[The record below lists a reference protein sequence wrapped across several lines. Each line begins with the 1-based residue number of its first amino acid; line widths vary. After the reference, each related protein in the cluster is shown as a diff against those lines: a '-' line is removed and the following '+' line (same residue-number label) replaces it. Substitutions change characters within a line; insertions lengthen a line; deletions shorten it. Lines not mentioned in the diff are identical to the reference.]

1 MKENI
6 VADARLRK
14 MAEDGGGK
22 KWLIRGAATLAML
35 GGIAAA
41 PQTDTVTE
49 RVDDLVQSVL
59 HMAIAP
65 AEAATVSGVTID
77 NAKEVPSRTTTSSGD
92 KTADYLVKGSAYY
105 QSNNSSGKTTWY
117 GLSNGQNQTG
127 LVVYNTA
134 LDTSKDFTAS
144 GAFYM
149 ANYGS
154 GAADYNG
161 ILLSSIL
168 PDSLGSGTG
177 GGGLGITGIKNAISF
192 GIDMYNNGSTYK
204 DASGTYPM
212 VGIRTTDSS
221 GNLTQAT
228 TETSLTSG
236 SGVSS
241 VPASN
246 APSGIGS
253 GDGAAWTIKYT
264 ASNKTLTFSLGGK
277 VTKTMTIN
285 TTTMPYLSFA
295 LIGSAGDKST
305 EMTSSVAQVSGT
317 KASMT
322 VPVTYKDT
330 AGNVLK
336 TGTTLAVGDGQS
348 VGINNAS
355 PKASSDTYSYDAPK
369 ITGYNISSAND
380 ITVKVG
386 SGTTPSLN
394 LVYAPALQE
403 ATVTTSGL
411 VGSSASG
418 NGTTTYKGTTGGT
431 ISISDSSLTK
441 AGYTYKVTAPDGQT
455 YDTMAAALAAG
466 TNGKYDATDNAS
478 TATTD
483 SQQQAFKVVYT
494 AQPQT
499 AEFTYTGATPQSGS
513 PTTLTGTSD
522 GVIANT
528 ALYAPAGYKIDT
540 AATTLASGVSLSM
553 ATDQRSATI
562 YGSFDTDT
570 ATNQKSTIV
579 FAPLTQ
585 TAQIDQVVNGTK
597 STVET
602 KTGGSNSAIAF
613 SATDSS
619 LAKTGYTYKVTGPNG
634 QVYDTLDAALKAN
647 PNYDTTNATDTDGS
661 PQIFT
666 VSYTD
671 TQAPAITTGKD
682 TFNVTTGAGVTAADF
697 LAGVNAQTSD
707 NQMAGDVKVTSNY
720 DSVVKDEPGTYT
732 VTITATDASGLQ
744 TTKQVTVVVTE
755 TSPYDQESAVAS
767 AAAALESTSRDATK
781 TTADVQAAQDALNQ
795 ALADAK
801 TARETANSNAA
812 AAITNATTQDVAT
825 DDAVAQAITAVQT
838 AQANAAANTGTTQAI
853 VDATTALEKAVAVA
867 SAQAIVTNP
876 VSQEPDVK
884 TAQSDLDTVLS
895 NPDAT
900 AAEIATARDALKQAV
915 ADAVTDRDAA
925 KDTAATANNAAA
937 TSAAAQDQAVIDAQ
951 DKLAQAIA
959 AADGNTGTT
968 QAILDAVAEL
978 NTAVTTAEKAQET
991 ARAAA
996 TAALAA
1002 MTPVSNEA
1010 NVLAAAKSLKEI
1022 LDNENATAAEIEAK
1036 TTALTDVVDSAK
1048 EARDTQVTAANN
1060 AVTAAEAGDNA
1071 NDQGVKD
1078 AIATLQQVVSDATNE
1093 ATNTDLGHIA
1103 LTQDIADAMT
1113 KLADAI
1119 SQAQSDRAAA
1129 VEQATDAMTADNT
1142 TPVSLEDDTASAKA
1156 TLQAVLDDPTATA
1169 ADITDAINDFKNAID
1184 DVRDDR
1190 QVVDEAA
1197 ADALTAATNSGYA
1210 DEQAVQQAMQDLQDV
1225 RDQAAA
1231 DGATSADI
1239 TAAQTALENALAAA
1253 KSTQD
1258 QAIADAQAIATNP
1271 VTNEPEVVA
1280 ATQKLADLVAEAAD
1294 GGDVS
1299 TADIVAAG
1307 QAITAAVAAA
1317 ESERDDANDAAQTA
1331 ITDAQATNQAEEP
1344 GVTAPVSSEQSVV
1357 DAKSELA
1364 KVVGDPTATVAEIN
1378 AAQQALEDAVNDE
1391 KAKRD
1396 TTNEAAD
1403 DALTTASNSDQADE
1417 PAVIAAQ
1424 NALQQAQANAAN
1436 DAAPVSNESGVK
1448 AAQTALDKVL
1458 ADTGATVKE
1467 IEDATNALENAVDAA
1482 NSDREAAN
1490 AKADSAKLTA
1500 AGTAQAN
1507 EPGVQDAIANLTAL
1521 QNQAATDDANA
1532 LTQDILD
1539 AITALQDAVTDAAG
1553 DQQEARLAA
1562 DNALAQTKPVSHES
1576 ATQDAMTKL
1585 QTLLADDSATTAD
1598 IQAATKALS
1607 QAVSDDTKVRTAAN
1621 TAAASEIASAQNSTA
1636 ANDATVRDAVQAL
1649 QDAVKTAASDSPD
1662 AVTQDILDRISDL
1675 KAAVTAAEQ
1684 AQETKRSEAT
1694 AILAD
1699 DSETQPVTYEQ
1710 ATADAK
1716 VALQQVI
1723 DNPLATAADLQ
1734 TAIDQY
1740 RDTATATRAVRDDA
1754 MTAGSDAVT
1763 SAQNS
1768 DQSGDDRVVTAIQNL
1783 QQVMATAASDSPDAL
1798 AADIEA
1804 AISAVKQAQVDAA
1817 KSRAE
1822 AADLATA
1829 ALQQTGPVTN
1839 EADVATART
1848 NLQTLIDDPTS
1859 TEQDL
1864 KNAMTELATA
1874 VTAAKTERTTTNNEA
1889 NKAITTATNGDQSAA
1904 PAVQT
1909 AIQNLKDVM
1918 ATAASDSPDALT
1930 TDIATATAA
1939 LQQAVADEDAAQETA
1954 RAAAATA
1961 LSETAPVSN
1970 ETAVAS
1976 EINALQNVLQ
1986 DPKATAAQMT
1996 AAVTALQSA
2005 VQTDTGTRN
2014 TADEDAATAIA
2025 DAEKS
2030 SLKNEPQIENAIKN
2044 LTAIRE
2050 RAAADSSASLTA
2062 DIIAATDALRQA
2074 MTDVAQYQADARAD
2088 AAEAQQATTT
2098 DGTTIHP
2105 EIADSKAVS
2114 EDTQTALTD
2123 AVTALNDALK
2133 NPDTPYA
2140 DIKTATDDVF
2150 EAGGKALTEA
2160 ATPYSDN
2167 ATVESAL
2174 ATMQTTL
2181 ADPDATAAEKHA
2193 AMDSLRAT
2201 FADAAAALTDA
2212 KTAAQDTL
2220 SKTAP
2225 VSNETAVKAT
2235 ADKLQSLLADPTATK
2250 TAIEDATKALNQA
2263 VADANTARDAANQA
2277 ADKLADQAQQSAGSG
2292 DPAVVAALA
2301 KLQKVQAAAATDSP
2315 EALTQDIAAATQALQ
2330 QALDAVNS
2338 ARDAANDA
2346 IAQAKPVSYESAV
2359 AAAIKHLQQ
2368 ALADPATST
2377 ADLAKAVNAVKT
2389 ATQAAKSDRDAAN
2402 QAADA
2407 MRQAATKTG
2416 QNDPAVQAAVTK
2428 LANLQQLA
2436 ATDNQDALT
2445 ADIKAATDAL
2455 KVAMQ
2460 AVDDVRT
2467 AADTLLGQTKP
2478 VSHEGAVADAS
2489 KQLRVL
2495 LAGNAAEGDIKS
2507 AMQTLQTALDK
2518 AKPARQQAQSQA
2530 TDLLTQVQNSPV
2542 RNEPAVQEMMQR
2554 LQAVMAAA
2562 DQDDPKALT
2571 QDILNAMQDLQTA
2584 FNNARA
2590 ARDTANQDATALKNS
2605 VPADMAD
2612 TIKDA
2617 WNHLADVQ
2625 AKASRGEATTADVVA
2640 ATKALADA
2648 IGQNNGIVSGPQA
2661 RQAQQNAELATLGA
2675 TYQPTMTTLPAAVQA
2690 GYTAIPSGY
2699 LPYTGAGVLPYT
2711 ATGRTLAAGT
2721 ANRVLPDTGQ
2731 DTMSYLTAIGVFLF
2745 ASNLFMLFA
2754 ARRKR
2759 EAEEN

>member
-1 MKENI
+1 M
-6 VADARLRK
+6 
-14 MAEDGGGK
+14 
-22 KWLIRGAATLAML
+22 
-35 GGIAAA
+35 
-41 PQTDTVTE
+41 
-49 RVDDLVQSVL
+49 
-59 HMAIAP
+59 
-65 AEAATVSGVTID
+65 
-77 NAKEVPSRTTTSSGD
+77 
-92 KTADYLVKGSAYY
+92 
-105 QSNNSSGKTTWY
+105 
-117 GLSNGQNQTG
+117 
-127 LVVYNTA
+127 
-134 LDTSKDFTAS
+134 
-144 GAFYM
+144 
-149 ANYGS
+149 
-154 GAADYNG
+154 
-161 ILLSSIL
+161 
-168 PDSLGSGTG
+168 
-177 GGGLGITGIKNAISF
+177 
-192 GIDMYNNGSTYK
+192 
-204 DASGTYPM
+204 
-212 VGIRTTDSS
+212 
-221 GNLTQAT
+221 
-228 TETSLTSG
+228 TSG

-355 PKASSDTYSYDAPK
+355 PNASSDTYSYDAPK

-403 ATVTTSGL
+403 ATVTSSGL
-411 VGSSASG
+411 VGNSASG

-499 AEFTYTGATPQSGS
+499 AEFAYTGATPQSGS

-522 GVIANT
+522 GTIANT

-562 YGSFDTDT
+562 YGNFDTDT
-570 ATNQKSTIV
+570 ATNQKSTIA

-613 SATDSS
+613 SATDSL

-707 NQMAGDVKVTSNY
+707 NQMAGDVTVTSNY

-767 AAAALESTSRDATK
+767 AAATLESTSRDATK
-781 TTADVQAAQDALNQ
+781 TTADVQAAQDALNR

-825 DDAVAQAITAVQT
+825 DDAVAQAIAAVQT
-838 AQANAAANTGTTQAI
+838 AQADAAANTGTTQAI

-925 KDTAATANNAAA
+925 KDTAATANSAAA

-959 AADGNTGTT
+959 SADGNTGTT

-996 TAALAA
+996 AAALAA

-1036 TTALTDVVDSAK
+1036 TTALTDVVDPAK
-1048 EARDTQVTAANN
+1048 EARDTQVTAAND

-1119 SQAQSDRAAA
+1119 SQAQSDRATA

-1169 ADITDAINDFKNAID
+1169 ADITAAINDFKNAID

-1190 QVVDEAA
+1190 QVVDE
-1197 ADALTAATNSGYA
+1197 
-1210 DEQAVQQAMQDLQDV
+1210 
-1225 RDQAAA
+1225 AAA

-1317 ESERDDANDAAQTA
+1317 ESQRDDANDAAQTA

-1344 GVTAPVSSEQSVV
+1344 GVTAAISHLQDLLTQAANDDPNALTADIIAATAAVKQAVQDAAQAQQDARDAANAVDTAPVSSEQSVV

-1436 DAAPVSNESGVK
+1436 DAGTTAEIADATKALTDAIAQAKADQQTARDAAAAVDTAPVSNESGVK

-1585 QTLLADDSATTAD
+1585 QTLLADDSSTTAD

-1636 ANDATVRDAVQAL
+1636 ANDAAVRDAVQAL

-1684 AQETKRSEAT
+1684 AQETKRSEAA

-1723 DNPLATAADLQ
+1723 DDPLATAADLQ

-1740 RDTATATRAVRDDA
+1740 RDTATSTRAVRDDA
-1754 MTAGSDAVT
+1754 MTVGADAVT

-1768 DQSGDDRVVTAIQNL
+1768 DQSGDERVVAAIQNL
-1783 QQVMATAASDSPDAL
+1783 QQVMATAASDSPGAL
-1798 AADIEA
+1798 TADIEA

-1817 KSRAE
+1817 
-1822 AADLATA
+1822 
-1829 ALQQTGPVTN
+1829 
-1839 EADVATART
+1839 
-1848 NLQTLIDDPTS
+1848 
-1859 TEQDL
+1859 
-1864 KNAMTELATA
+1864 
-1874 VTAAKTERTTTNNEA
+1874 
-1889 NKAITTATNGDQSAA
+1889 
-1904 PAVQT
+1904 
-1909 AIQNLKDVM
+1909 
-1918 ATAASDSPDALT
+1918 
-1930 TDIATATAA
+1930 
-1939 LQQAVADEDAAQETA
+1939 
-1954 RAAAATA
+1954 
-1961 LSETAPVSN
+1961 
-1970 ETAVAS
+1970 
-1976 EINALQNVLQ
+1976 
-1986 DPKATAAQMT
+1986 
-1996 AAVTALQSA
+1996 
-2005 VQTDTGTRN
+2005 
-2014 TADEDAATAIA
+2014 
-2025 DAEKS
+2025 
-2030 SLKNEPQIENAIKN
+2030 
-2044 LTAIRE
+2044 
-2050 RAAADSSASLTA
+2050 
-2062 DIIAATDALRQA
+2062 
-2074 MTDVAQYQADARAD
+2074 
-2088 AAEAQQATTT
+2088 
-2098 DGTTIHP
+2098 
-2105 EIADSKAVS
+2105 
-2114 EDTQTALTD
+2114 
-2123 AVTALNDALK
+2123 
-2133 NPDTPYA
+2133 
-2140 DIKTATDDVF
+2140 
-2150 EAGGKALTEA
+2150 
-2160 ATPYSDN
+2160 
-2167 ATVESAL
+2167 
-2174 ATMQTTL
+2174 
-2181 ADPDATAAEKHA
+2181 
-2193 AMDSLRAT
+2193 
-2201 FADAAAALTDA
+2201 
-2212 KTAAQDTL
+2212 
-2220 SKTAP
+2220 
-2225 VSNETAVKAT
+2225 
-2235 ADKLQSLLADPTATK
+2235 
-2250 TAIEDATKALNQA
+2250 
-2263 VADANTARDAANQA
+2263 
-2277 ADKLADQAQQSAGSG
+2277 
-2292 DPAVVAALA
+2292 
-2301 KLQKVQAAAATDSP
+2301 
-2315 EALTQDIAAATQALQ
+2315 
-2330 QALDAVNS
+2330 
-2338 ARDAANDA
+2338 
-2346 IAQAKPVSYESAV
+2346 
-2359 AAAIKHLQQ
+2359 
-2368 ALADPATST
+2368 
-2377 ADLAKAVNAVKT
+2377 
-2389 ATQAAKSDRDAAN
+2389 
-2402 QAADA
+2402 
-2407 MRQAATKTG
+2407 
-2416 QNDPAVQAAVTK
+2416 
-2428 LANLQQLA
+2428 
-2436 ATDNQDALT
+2436 
-2445 ADIKAATDAL
+2445 
-2455 KVAMQ
+2455 
-2460 AVDDVRT
+2460 
-2467 AADTLLGQTKP
+2467 
-2478 VSHEGAVADAS
+2478 
-2489 KQLRVL
+2489 
-2495 LAGNAAEGDIKS
+2495 
-2507 AMQTLQTALDK
+2507 
-2518 AKPARQQAQSQA
+2518 
-2530 TDLLTQVQNSPV
+2530 
-2542 RNEPAVQEMMQR
+2542 
-2554 LQAVMAAA
+2554 
-2562 DQDDPKALT
+2562 
-2571 QDILNAMQDLQTA
+2571 
-2584 FNNARA
+2584 
-2590 ARDTANQDATALKNS
+2590 
-2605 VPADMAD
+2605 
-2612 TIKDA
+2612 
-2617 WNHLADVQ
+2617 
-2625 AKASRGEATTADVVA
+2625 
-2640 ATKALADA
+2640 
-2648 IGQNNGIVSGPQA
+2648 
-2661 RQAQQNAELATLGA
+2661 
-2675 TYQPTMTTLPAAVQA
+2675 
-2690 GYTAIPSGY
+2690 
-2699 LPYTGAGVLPYT
+2699 
-2711 ATGRTLAAGT
+2711 
-2721 ANRVLPDTGQ
+2721 
-2731 DTMSYLTAIGVFLF
+2731 
-2745 ASNLFMLFA
+2745 
-2754 ARRKR
+2754 
-2759 EAEEN
+2759 